1 MNFAWWI
8 LSNSEFG
15 DNPIPG
21 HPAFL
26 SIVVIHWFGDQQDII
41 YIFCKAEY
49 YGWIYT
55 GYLELYDNWT
65 KLHKLLLESDAA
77 AKEEAGSHGH
87 HKEEKLCIVL
97 SFIGLMRLRIFSFSF
112 DVVGLKWFTRTVKG
126 VFFFF
131 FEVLENDIAVQN
143 EYLKSRPT
151 RFMEKLSYV
160 HNIDVPCK
168 HVLTAGIYDH
178 PVLNSRHIIIFTIL
192 TSSAVS
198 RRSYY
203 GRGRSSTVVAVVVYY
218 PRRSSPPSVP
228 AGPSLVSTAAAAAS
242 LPKPAAAGLPACIRS
257 ERGEDPLAA
266 PNGFF
271 LIIKACGAC
280 NQNAV
285 RLEADNSVAQQQR

>member
-1 MNFAWWI
+1 M
-8 LSNSEFG
+8 
-15 DNPIPG
+15 
-21 HPAFL
+21 
-26 SIVVIHWFGDQQDII
+26 I
-41 YIFCKAEY
+41 YAYCKRC
-49 YGWIYT
+49 
-55 GYLELYDNWT
+55 
-65 KLHKLLLESDAA
+65 S
-77 AKEEAGSHGH
+77 
-87 HKEEKLCIVL
+87 
-97 SFIGLMRLRIFSFSF
+97 
-112 DVVGLKWFTRTVKG
+112 
-126 VFFFF
+126 FFFF
-131 FEVLENDIAVQN
+131 LYEVLDNDIAVQN
-143 EYLKSRPT
+143 ESLKSRPT

-160 HNIDVPCK
+160 HIDVPCK

-228 AGPSLVSTAAAAAS
+228 AGPSLVSTAAAAAAS
-242 LPKPAAAGLPACIRS
+242 LPQPAAAGLPACIRS